1 MTFEENLTRLN
12 DIVGQLENDKLP
24 LEKALELY
32 KEGIDL
38 SVDCK
43 KSLESAKLS
52 VKAMN
57 GDNSDECWS
66 LPAQSLSFRVR

>member
-1 MTFEENLTRLN
+1 MTFEENLTKLN

-57 GDNSDECWS
+57 GDNSDE
-66 LPAQSLSFRVR
+66 

>member
-12 DIVGQLENDKLP
+12 DIVGQLENDKIP

-57 GDNSDECWS
+57 GDNSDE
-66 LPAQSLSFRVR
+66 

>member
-43 KSLESAKLS
+43 KSLESTKLS

-57 GDNSDECWS
+57 GDNSDE
-66 LPAQSLSFRVR
+66 

>member
-52 VKAMN
+52 VKDMN
-57 GDNSDECWS
+57 GDNSDE
-66 LPAQSLSFRVR
+66 

>member
-12 DIVGQLENDKLP
+12 DIVGQLENDKLH
-24 LEKALELY
+24 LEKALEIY

-57 GDNSDECWS
+57 GDNSDE
-66 LPAQSLSFRVR
+66 

>member
-12 DIVGQLENDKLP
+12 DIVGQLENDKVP

-57 GDNSDECWS
+57 GDNSDE
-66 LPAQSLSFRVR
+66 

>member
-12 DIVGQLENDKLP
+12 DIVGQLENDKPP

-57 GDNSDECWS
+57 GDNGNE
-66 LPAQSLSFRVR
+66 

>member
-32 KEGIDL
+32 NEGIDL

-57 GDNSDECWS
+57 GDNSDE
-66 LPAQSLSFRVR
+66 

>member
-32 KEGIDL
+32 KEGIGL

-57 GDNSDECWS
+57 GDNSDE
-66 LPAQSLSFRVR
+66 

>member
-32 KEGIDL
+32 KVGIDL

-57 GDNSDECWS
+57 GDNSDE
-66 LPAQSLSFRVR
+66 

>member
-43 KSLESAKLS
+43 KILESSKLS

-57 GDNSDECWS
+57 GDNSDE
-66 LPAQSLSFRVR
+66 

>member
-38 SVDCK
+38 SVECR

-57 GDNSDECWS
+57 GDNSDE
-66 LPAQSLSFRVR
+66 

>member
-32 KEGIDL
+32 NEGIDL
-38 SVDCK
+38 SVYCK

-57 GDNSDECWS
+57 GDNSDE
-66 LPAQSLSFRVR
+66 

>member
-32 KEGIDL
+32 KEGINL

-57 GDNSDECWS
+57 GDNSDE
-66 LPAQSLSFRVR
+66 

>member
-1 MTFEENLTRLN
+1 MTFEEILTRLN

-57 GDNSDECWS
+57 GDNSDE
-66 LPAQSLSFRVR
+66 

>member
-57 GDNSDECWS
+57 GDNS
-66 LPAQSLSFRVR
+66 

>member
-52 VKAMN
+52 VEAMN
-57 GDNSDECWS
+57 GDNSDE
-66 LPAQSLSFRVR
+66 

>member
-43 KSLESAKLS
+43 KSLESAKLY
-52 VKAMN
+52 VEAMN
-57 GDNSDECWS
+57 GDNSDE
-66 LPAQSLSFRVR
+66 

>member
-12 DIVGQLENDKLP
+12 DIVGQLVNDKLP

-57 GDNSDECWS
+57 GDNSNE
-66 LPAQSLSFRVR
+66 

>member
-1 MTFEENLTRLN
+1 MTFEENLTRHN

-43 KSLESAKLS
+43 KNLESAKLS

-57 GDNSDECWS
+57 GDNSDE
-66 LPAQSLSFRVR
+66 

>member
-32 KEGIDL
+32 KEGTDL

-57 GDNSDECWS
+57 GDNSDE
-66 LPAQSLSFRVR
+66 

>member
-12 DIVGQLENDKLP
+12 DIVGQLEHDKLP

-38 SVDCK
+38 SVDCN

-52 VKAMN
+52 VPAMT
-57 GDNSDECWS
+57 GDKSDE
-66 LPAQSLSFRVR
+66 

>member
-24 LEKALELY
+24 LEKALEVY

-57 GDNSDECWS
+57 GDNSDE
-66 LPAQSLSFRVR
+66 

>member
-57 GDNSDECWS
+57 GDNE
-66 LPAQSLSFRVR
+66 QSHT

>member
-24 LEKALELY
+24 LEKALALY

-38 SVDCK
+38 WVDCK

-57 GDNSDECWS
+57 GDNSDE
-66 LPAQSLSFRVR
+66 

>member
-32 KEGIDL
+32 KEGIHL
-38 SVDCK
+38 SVDFK

-57 GDNSDECWS
+57 GDNSDE
-66 LPAQSLSFRVR
+66 

>member
-52 VKAMN
+52 VKVMN
-57 GDNSDECWS
+57 GDNSDE
-66 LPAQSLSFRVR
+66 

>member
-57 GDNSDECWS
+57 GDNSDE
-66 LPAQSLSFRVR
+66 

>member
-43 KSLESAKLS
+43 ESLESAKLS

-57 GDNSDECWS
+57 GDNRDE
-66 LPAQSLSFRVR
+66 

>member
-1 MTFEENLTRLN
+1 MTFEENLTRL
-12 DIVGQLENDKLP
+12 IVGQLENDKLP

-57 GDNSDECWS
+57 GDNSDE
-66 LPAQSLSFRVR
+66 

>member
-52 VKAMN
+52 VKAMT
-57 GDNSDECWS
+57 GDNSDE
-66 LPAQSLSFRVR
+66 

>member
-38 SVDCK
+38 SVDRK

-57 GDNSDECWS
+57 GDNSDE
-66 LPAQSLSFRVR
+66 

>member
-24 LEKALELY
+24 LEKVLELY

-57 GDNSDECWS
+57 GDNSNE
-66 LPAQSLSFRVR
+66 

>member
-12 DIVGQLENDKLP
+12 DIVGQLENEKLP

-57 GDNSDECWS
+57 GDNSDE
-66 LPAQSLSFRVR
+66 

>member
-1 MTFEENLTRLN
+1 MTFEENLIRLN

-57 GDNSDECWS
+57 GDNSDE
-66 LPAQSLSFRVR
+66 

>member
-24 LEKALELY
+24 LEKALALY
-32 KEGIDL
+32 KEGIGL

-57 GDNSDECWS
+57 GDNSDE
-66 LPAQSLSFRVR
+66 

>member
-12 DIVGQLENDKLP
+12 DIVGQLENDKMP

-57 GDNSDECWS
+57 GDNGNE
-66 LPAQSLSFRVR
+66 

>member
-43 KSLESAKLS
+43 KRLESAKLS

-57 GDNSDECWS
+57 GDNSDE
-66 LPAQSLSFRVR
+66 

>member
-12 DIVGQLENDKLP
+12 DIVGQLENDMLP

-57 GDNSDECWS
+57 GDNSDE
-66 LPAQSLSFRVR
+66 